1 MQILVN
7 SGNNVDSNQ
16 TLIEQVQN
24 EVAHAVRWFED
35 RITRVEVH
43 LTDENSEKGGA
54 QDKKCVMEAHVSGRD
69 PYAVSTNQETIHAA
83 YSEAAGKLQRS
94 IKSDLD
100 RIDEKRRGID
110 EKEEGP
116 PS

>member
-16 TLIEQVQN
+16 SLIEQVEN
-24 EVAHAVRWFED
+24 EVAHAMRWFED

-43 LTDENSEKGGA
+43 LTDENSDKGGSRE
-54 QDKKCVMEAHVSGRD
+54 KKCTMEAHVSGRD
-69 PYAVSTNQETIHAA
+69 PYAVSTNQESLHSA
-83 YSEAAGKLQRS
+83 YTEAAGKLQRA

-100 RIDEKRRGID
+100 RIDEKRRNM
-110 EKEEGP
+110 EEQP
-116 PS
+116 

>member
-7 SGNNVDSNQ
+7 SGNNVDSDQ
-16 TLIEQVQN
+16 SLIEQVQS

-35 RITRVEVH
+35 RITRVQVH

-54 QDKKCVMEAHVSGRD
+54 NDKKCVMEAHVSGRD
-69 PYAVSTNQETIHAA
+69 PYAVSTHAGTIHDA
-83 YSEAAGKLQRS
+83 YTEAAGKLQRS

-100 RIDEKRRGID
+100 RIDEKRRGLD
-110 EKEEGP
+110 EEV
-116 PS
+116 